1 MKFIDYLNKK
11 YPSGNFGL
19 MALEAKVFR
28 IRYPLQS
35 GWLQKH
41 RDDEI
46 TMLQIRELKAL
57 LQKKDKDINKRTI
70 EFLNGF
76 FTGGDHIELI
86 KSTILATF
94 PKVDSLIQENKK
106 ACFHCKFLQEE
117 QSGEVQESVL
127 ALLRILD
134 QKHIAELK
142 RQLSPK

>member
-86 KSTILATF
+86 KSTILGAF
-94 PKVDSLIQENKK
+94 PHIDDIG
-106 ACFHCKFLQEE
+106 KFGKQI
-117 QSGEVQESVL
+117 
-127 ALLRILD
+127 ALKEKM
-134 QKHIAELK
+134 QAKK
-142 RQLSPK
+142 RQGYFSGQR

>member
-28 IRYPLQS
+28 IKYPLQA

-57 LQKKDKDINKRTI
+57 LQKKDKEINKRTI
-70 EFLNGF
+70 EFLNEL
-76 FTGGDHIELI
+76 FTGGDHIDLMKSLI
-86 KSTILATF
+86 KVSF
-94 PKVDSLIQENKK
+94 PKIVNCVAVSKFEHQIALKNKMQEKRARLFSRPAVVSL
-106 ACFHCKFLQEE
+106 
-117 QSGEVQESVL
+117 
-127 ALLRILD
+127 
-134 QKHIAELK
+134 
-142 RQLSPK
+142 